1 MQVVHVV
8 FPAMRRHV
16 TYPVISVVLTW
27 VFNAASVAAGKDE
40 TAELDYTTAAAQA
53 PPTRRRRKD
62 LPSTV

>member
-16 TYPVISVVLTW
+16 TYPVISLVLTW

-40 TAELDYTTAAAQA
+40 TAELDYTSAAA
-53 PPTRRRRKD
+53 
-62 LPSTV
+62 